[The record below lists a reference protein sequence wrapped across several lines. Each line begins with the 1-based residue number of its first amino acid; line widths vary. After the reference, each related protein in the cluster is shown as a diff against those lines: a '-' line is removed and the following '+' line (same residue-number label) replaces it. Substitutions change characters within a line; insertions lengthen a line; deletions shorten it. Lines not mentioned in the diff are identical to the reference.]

1 MPKVYEQQIT
11 AQAAGGSRVKYDKI
25 QDYITPA
32 LDNANKATQNAM
44 DAMRKIGDSRAASE
58 LEKAARDAASEIENW
73 SDFSKPEKT
82 IDDMMSAGMKKYDDV
97 MSKLDSSTRN
107 RISMYNPK
115 SREIFELKVQ
125 EQANRAAFD
134 YSYKNSMANL
144 DLDVGNLITESDPED
159 PMSVI
164 ASMKTFLERAKKTM
178 RPADYLAYEK
188 AVKSTTE
195 EGLVEWYI
203 AHGDLLAAYNSAIN
217 DSITGDVSETTRA
230 RWVKS
235 IENMMDSASK
245 SSNATWNKM
254 NYLDVHTANGGSIE
268 KGLLTMSMLSEYAVS
283 GTALPADLQ
292 KKYGDEVLA
301 GGKTY
306 NELMQMPRSQRVAII
321 EDNNKAVAKGVQ
333 EQALVRRSFLSLQDE
348 FINITDDPGTS
359 GEPRKLKEKADI
371 SRLKDLYREYNEKGF
386 GQLLM
391 VLPNN
396 SDMTSSY
403 LQIMDIVGGEQEVQ
417 VLALNE
423 AGINMSFAY
432 GDPSVAK
439 LFDFSL
445 PSTKEQAK
453 LFNTPEYEQRMSLI
467 KEGNKVV
474 DALNA
479 MPYDSMG
486 LAELPEEMSLAPVE
500 AYIDPDEIMKLGTLD
515 AQTRYLNE
523 SVSVEEFVA
532 TVAPEKI
539 NNKTIASLKNAPS
552 GHTRA
557 EKIQSMLDKA
567 LEQGQMTKQRH
578 AELSRY
584 IYDLSEGNA
593 TRTFPCFFPNEK
605 MPLSVWNQCL
615 ASHGLGE
622 IKNVVTYDAKL
633 DEGWH
638 NMSAP
643 LRRSTITK
651 YKSGEVGDVAQ
662 LMTSFIQNA
671 VMMPG
676 NSEEFGI
683 PSAYASAV
691 TPGVMADVYN
701 EVEAY
706 YAKTGEIHNLV
717 DLTNNSDIYAR
728 KGGEVDGKTWNP
740 LNPSPETTFDL
751 SKSKQ
756 YEMLG
761 AFEAALS
768 KRLGSDIKF
777 TDRMKMHIAENIRR
791 VSKGSKGSIK
801 GISEKELKEQT
812 DKNVQRFVDTHA
824 NTKK

>member
-1 MPKVYEQQIT
+1 
-11 AQAAGGSRVKYDKI
+11 
-25 QDYITPA
+25 
-32 LDNANKATQNAM
+32 
-44 DAMRKIGDSRAASE
+44 
-58 LEKAARDAASEIENW
+58 
-73 SDFSKPEKT
+73 
-82 IDDMMSAGMKKYDDV
+82 
-97 MSKLDSSTRN
+97 
-107 RISMYNPK
+107 
-115 SREIFELKVQ
+115 
-125 EQANRAAFD
+125 
-134 YSYKNSMANL
+134 
-144 DLDVGNLITESDPED
+144 
-159 PMSVI
+159 
-164 ASMKTFLERAKKTM
+164 M
-178 RPADYLAYEK
+178 RPADYLAYAK
-188 AVKSTTE
+188 TVKGATE

-203 AHGDLLAAYNSAIN
+203 AHGDLARAYNSAIN

-230 RWVKS
+230 RWIKS
-235 IENMMDSASK
+235 IENMMDSAGK
-245 SSNATWNKM
+245 GSNATWKEM
-254 NYLDVHTANGGSIE
+254 NYLDIHTARGGSVE
-268 KGLLTMSMLSEYAVS
+268 EGLLMMSKLSEYAVS

-292 KKYGDEVLA
+292 KYANEVLA

-321 EDNNKAVAKGVQ
+321 EDSNKAVTKGVQ
-333 EQALVRRSFLSLQDE
+333 EQALVRRSFLSMQDE
-348 FINITDDPGTS
+348 FINITDDPDTKDA
-359 GEPRKLKEKADI
+359 PRKLKEKADI

-396 SDMTSSY
+396 DDMVSSY
-403 LQIMDIVGGEQEVQ
+403 LQIMDIVGGEQAAQ
-417 VLALNE
+417 VLALDE

-432 GDPSVAK
+432 GDPSVGK

-453 LFNTPEYEQRMSLI
+453 LFNTPEYEQRMSLV
-467 KEGNKVV
+467 KEGNRVV

-486 LAELPEEMSLAPVE
+486 LAELPKEMSLAPME
-500 AYIDPDEIMKLGTLD
+500 AYVDPDEVMKLSTLD

-523 SVSVEEFVA
+523 RLSAKEIVGMF
-532 TVAPEKI
+532 APEEI
-539 NNKTIASLKNAPS
+539 DDKTLRY
-552 GHTRA
+552 TRA
-557 EKIQSMLDKA
+557 EVIQNKLDKA
-567 LEQGQMTKQRH
+567 LKQGQMTKQRH

-593 TRTFPCFFPNEK
+593 TRTFPCFLPNEK
-605 MPLSVWNQCL
+605 MPLTVWNQCL

-643 LRRSTITK
+643 LRRSTVTK

-671 VMMPG
+671 VMIPG

-683 PSAYASAV
+683 PSAYASAL

-706 YAKTGEIHNLV
+706 YAKTGEAHNLV
-717 DLTNNSDIYAR
+717 DLTNNNGIYAR

-740 LNPSPETTFDL
+740 ANPSPETTFDL

-761 AFEAALS
+761 VFEDALS

-801 GISEKELKEQT
+801 GMSEKELKEQT
-812 DKNVQRFVDTHA
+812 EKNVQRFVDTHA

>member
-32 LDNANKATQNAM
+32 LENANKATQNAM

-82 IDDMMSAGMKKYDDV
+82 IGDMMSSGMKKYDDV

-125 EQANRAAFD
+125 EQANKAVFD

-144 DLDVGNLITESDPED
+144 DLDVGNLITESNPED

-164 ASMKTFLERAKKTM
+164 ASMDAFLEQAKNTM
-178 RPADYLAYEK
+178 RPADYLVYK
-188 AVKSTTE
+188 NSVKSATE

-203 AHGDLLAAYNSAIN
+203 AHGNLLAAKRAAMDDNV
-217 DSITGDVSETTRA
+217 TGDVSETTRA
-230 RWVKS
+230 RWLKS
-235 IENMMDSASK
+235 IKSMEDSANK
-245 SSNATWNKM
+245 GSSATWKEM
-254 NYLDVHTANGGSIE
+254 NYLDVHTANGGSVE
-268 KGLLTMSMLSEYAVS
+268 EGLLRMSKLSEYAVS
-283 GTALPADLQ
+283 GTALPAHLQ
-292 KKYGDEVLA
+292 KYANEVLA

-321 EDNNKAVAKGVQ
+321 GDNNTAVTKGVQ
-333 EQALVRRSFLSLQDE
+333 EQELVRRSFLSMQDE
-348 FINITDDPGTS
+348 FINITDDPDTS

-386 GQLLM
+386 GELLM

-396 SDMTSSY
+396 GDMVPLY
-403 LQIMDIVGGEQEVQ
+403 LQIMDIVGGEQAAQ
-417 VLALNE
+417 VLALDE

-432 GDPSVAK
+432 GDPSVGN
-439 LFDFSL
+439 LLDFSL

-453 LFNTPEYEQRMSLI
+453 LFNTPEYEQRMSLV
-467 KEGNKVV
+467 KEGNRVV

-486 LAELPEEMSLAPVE
+486 LAELPKEMSLAPME
-500 AYIDPDEIMKLGTLD
+500 AYVDPDEVMKLGTLD

-523 SVSVEEFVA
+523 RLSAKEIVGMF
-532 TVAPEKI
+532 APEEI
-539 NNKTIASLKNAPS
+539 DDKTLRY
-552 GHTRA
+552 TRA
-557 EKIQSMLDKA
+557 EVIQNKLDKA
-567 LEQGQMTKQRH
+567 LKQGQMTKQRH

-593 TRTFPCFFPNEK
+593 THTFPCLFPDSK

-615 ASHGLGE
+615 ASHGLGQ
-622 IKNVVTYDAKL
+622 IKNVATYDAKI
-633 DEGWH
+633 DEGLH
-638 NMSAP
+638 NMSSL

-662 LMTSFIQNA
+662 IITAFIQDSA
-671 VMMPG
+671 MLPG

-683 PSAYASAV
+683 PSAYAAAL
-691 TPGVMADVYN
+691 TPELMAEVYN
-701 EVEAY
+701 DVEAH
-706 YAKTGEIHNLV
+706 YAKTGELHNLV
-717 DLTNNSDIYAR
+717 DLTNSSKIYAR

-740 LNPSPETTFDL
+740 ANPSPETTFDL

-756 YEMLG
+756 YEILG
-761 AFEAALS
+761 VFEQALS
-768 KRLGSDIKF
+768 DNLKTDIKF
-777 TDRMKMHIAENIRR
+777 SEDMKMHIAKLIRQA
-791 VSKGSKGSIK
+791 SKGSKGSIK
-801 GISEKELKEQT
+801 GMSEKELKEQT
-812 DKNVQRFVDTHA
+812 EKNVQRFVDTHA
-824 NTKK
+824 NTEK